1 MKAHGFTLVEVLVA
15 LAVLAIIT
23 SAATALALRGLA
35 ATAEARRAE
44 TAAALAADL
53 AGRIRALRSVDWT
66 ALPAPAPC
74 GLPCPPGQLAAQELA
89 EWQAAVATALPGG
102 AASLEDRGSGQLV
115 VTLAWIETGGSTRSL
130 RWGIAQ

>member
-1 MKAHGFTLVEVLVA
+1 MKARGFTLVEVLVA
-15 LAVLAIIT
+15 LAVLALIT
-23 SAATALALRGLA
+23 SAATALALRSFA

-74 GLPCPPGQLAAQELA
+74 GLPCPPAQLAAQELA
-89 EWQAAVATALPGG
+89 EWQAAVATALPSGT
-102 AASLEDRGSGQLV
+102 ALLEDRGSGQLV
-115 VTLAWIETGGSTRSL
+115 VTLSWTETGGSTRSL

>member
-1 MKAHGFTLVEVLVA
+1 MKARGFTLVEVLVA
-15 LAVLAIIT
+15 LAVLAMIT

-66 ALPAPAPC
+66 ALPAPAAC
-74 GLPCPPGQLAAQELA
+74 GLPCPPAQLAAQELA
-89 EWQAAVATALPGG
+89 EWQAAVATALPSGT
-102 AASLEDRGSGQLV
+102 ALLEDRGSGQLV
-115 VTLAWIETGGSTRSL
+115 VTLAWTDTGGSARSE